1 MVRPFGVFSPMLH
14 YIRHIT
20 RFRYEAPIRE
30 SVMEARMQP
39 LSNGNQRCLDFM
51 LAITPRARLTRHDDH
66 LGNSIHHFDIPAEHD
81 QLLLIAESVVQVD
94 PPSPLPTALPL
105 SAWAEL
111 EQLAWDAAF
120 WDMLQPST
128 FTQPTPLLAG
138 LAVELEAETRRA
150 DPLTMLIDLNCRLFR
165 AFSYAPQS
173 TRVDST
179 IDEAIAQRCGVCQ
192 DFTHIMLALLRRLG
206 IPCRYVSGYL
216 FHQRENHDRSE
227 DDASHAWVEAFLPGL
242 GWVGFDP
249 TNNLVAGERHIRVAV
264 GRDYADVPPTRGV
277 FKGSAASE
285 LGVSVRISPLP
296 LPWMLEE
303 QVLVNTQKAPPPAPI
318 PRFDQQQQQ

>member
-1 MVRPFGVFSPMLH
+1 MIH

-20 RFRYEAPIRE
+20 RFRYDAPIRE
-30 SVMEARMQP
+30 SVMEARLQP

-51 LAITPRARLTRHDDH
+51 LAITPRARLTRHLDH
-66 LGNSIHHFDIPAEHD
+66 LGNSIHHFDIPAEHN
-81 QLLLIAESVVQVD
+81 QILLVAESVVQVD
-94 PPSPLPTALPL
+94 PPPVMPAALPM
-105 SAWAEL
+105 SAWVEL
-111 EQLAWDAAF
+111 EQIAWEATF
-120 WDMLQPST
+120 WDMLQPSA

-138 LAVELEAETRRA
+138 LAIELDAGNRGA
-150 DPLTMLIDLNCRLFR
+150 DPLTTLIDLNGKLFQ

-192 DFTHIMLALLRRLG
+192 DFTHIMLALVRGLG

-216 FHQRENHDRSE
+216 FHQREDHDRSE
-227 DDASHAWVEAFLPGL
+227 DDASHAWVEAYLPGL

-249 TNNLVAGERHIRVAV
+249 TNKLIAGERHIRVAV

-277 FKGSAASE
+277 FKGRAASE
-285 LGVSVRISPLP
+285 LGVSVRINPRP

-303 QVLVNTQKAPPPAPI
+303 QVLVNTQAAPPPP
-318 PRFDQQQQQ
+318 PPLRFDQQQ